1 MARQAFDLKIKNPPI
16 YSTRDRR
23 SYGDRRKSGKRDY
36 FLKGGKER
44 RSWKERRFLWYMTR

>member
-1 MARQAFDLKIKNPPI
+1 MVKQTFGLKIEKPPF

-23 SYGDRRKSGKRDY
+23 AYGDRRKSGKRDY